1 MTFRVVPAYAALL
14 ALFFVALSINVIRAR
29 QSHRVALGTAG
40 NADLER
46 KVRMH
51 ANFAEY
57 VPLALLLLAIADSR
71 GAPAPLL
78 HLLGIALLIGRLAHA
93 WGLSQAVEDSRF
105 RVGGMGTTLTMIVV
119 TALMLFIV

>member
-1 MTFRVVPAYAALL
+1 MTFRVVPIYAALL
-14 ALFFVALSINVIRAR
+14 ALLFVALSANVIRAR
-29 QSHRVALGTAG
+29 QSYRIALGTAG

-46 KVRMH
+46 KVRVH

-78 HLLGIALLIGRLAHA
+78 HLLGVALLAGRLAHA
-93 WGLSQAVEDSRF
+93 WGVSQAVEDERF
-105 RVGGMGTTLTMIVV
+105 RVAGMGATFTVIVV
-119 TALMLFIV
+119 AALTLFIV